1 MAVPLRLGKT
11 TVADLAASGEDLPT
25 GWSARDTQPLAMAE
39 KKYRILVRRARMA
52 QAGIAFEPRGRWP
65 DIPCADVEVDFDI
78 EWGFENFVYLWGL
91 RVRQGQD
98 DTTAVFEPAVS
109 YEPLDSDGAAQ
120 IAEQFAAR
128 LSTVITESEAAGK
141 SVTVFHWSHP
151 ERSMTSKYP
160 SVARLLQGRSFDLHA
175 WFTEHFLT
183 RDGASLKAVA
193 PIFGFHW
200 GVDDAGGAESQVKID
215 LARTGGDEG
224 TAAIRWLAAYNESDV
239 AAQAAIRDGLR
250 HASPQGR

>member
-1 MAVPLRLGKT
+1 VAVPLRLGKT

-39 KKYRILVRRARMA
+39 KKYRILVRRARLA

-120 IAEQFAAR
+120 IAEQFAA
-128 LSTVITESEAAGK
+128 
-141 SVTVFHWSHP
+141 
-151 ERSMTSKYP
+151 
-160 SVARLLQGRSFDLHA
+160 
-175 WFTEHFLT
+175 EHFLT